1 MFLQERLPADCVR
14 VLIGDLEENLEL
26 DVEIDQAG
34 LLNLNV
40 FLIEVRDLLS
50 L

>member
-1 MFLQERLPADCVR
+1 MR
-14 VLIGDLEENLEL
+14 VLIGEREENLEL

-40 FLIEVRDLLS
+40 FLMEVR
-50 L
+50 